1 MAFKKGE
8 SGNPSGRPPKS
19 RALSD
24 MLEKTLAKTI
34 PTSEGKIS
42 GKRVLASLV
51 VEGITTGK
59 VTFPGEDQPSTIS
72 VKDWIE
78 FVKWAYQYLEPP
90 ITKQELTGANGEP
103 FVTRVIVE
111 YADDPIATEET

>member
-34 PTSEGKIS
+34 PTKDGKVS

-51 VEGITTGK
+51 VEGITTGR
-59 VTFPGEDQPSTIS
+59 VTFPGEEQPSTIS

-90 ITKQELTGANGEP
+90 ITRQELSGPDGGG
-103 FVTRVIVE
+103 VILRVIYDHKE
-111 YADDPIATEET
+111 PNA